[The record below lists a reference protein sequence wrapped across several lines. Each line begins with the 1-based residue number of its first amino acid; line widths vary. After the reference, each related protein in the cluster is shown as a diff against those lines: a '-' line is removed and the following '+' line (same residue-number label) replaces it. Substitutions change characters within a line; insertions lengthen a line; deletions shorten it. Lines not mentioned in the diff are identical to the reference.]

1 MVRKFRFAF
10 CLTLINSFCSGQ
22 TSLMSCNKARQ
33 LVDALNHYH
42 IQPPTINDVWS
53 ERVFDEFFYLL
64 DPGKRFLTVE
74 DILPLE
80 IYKTQVDDVLK
91 DNNCIFI
98 DKTAVL
104 LRKKLETSSLIITSY
119 LKSPLDYSKNES
131 LSFAIT
137 KASLLPANQK
147 SLEEYWRGL
156 LKLQILVWMS
166 RNSDTALDKL
176 SPDEFKKLETSAR
189 EIVKAKEQG
198 SIARLL
204 TPQEGFEKTIE
215 TAFLKAVAHSYD
227 PHTEYFTESEH
238 EDFNLSLAATGL
250 SFGIEIEEDRYG
262 QIKISKLFPGGSAW
276 LSNELNLGDILIDIK
291 WGSGAPVDIM
301 LYDLEELVRD
311 LNSSNRNEVTL
322 TVKKVT
328 GQIKT
333 TSLVKTKIE
342 INENSL
348 KSFLLKGEKA
358 IGYISLPGFYTQF
371 EDQNNKG
378 CADDVARE
386 LIKLKKEKIEGLI
399 LDLRLNGGGSLYE
412 ALALAGIF
420 IDAGP
425 LALIQETGQ
434 PVVTLKDINRGTIYD
449 GPLLILVNGFS
460 ASASELVS
468 AVLQDLNRAIIVGK
482 LTYGKAT
489 GQVVMPIDKNSRVKT
504 GFLKVTNDRIY
515 RVTGKS
521 LQRKGV
527 VPDIILPDILDPLIE
542 REMDF
547 KNALAADSVIKKAYY
562 TPLAPFPIKELKTK
576 SEMRLITS
584 KSFEN
589 IKQAESIF
597 SQPIPLALKKFN
609 QYNQALDTLFQSV
622 SNSDHSNLYRV
633 QMTHFDDSLLSI
645 DNHRKETQEEVLN
658 EIQHSPYIEEAYR
671 ILLDYISL
679 SKLKLK

>member
-1 MVRKFRFAF
+1 MVRKFGLAVICFALVNGF
-10 CLTLINSFCSGQ
+10 CKGQ
-22 TSLMSCNKARQ
+22 TGLTPCNKARQ
-33 LVDALNHYH
+33 VVDALSNHH
-42 IQPPTINDVWS
+42 IQPPSINDVWS
-53 ERVFDEFFYLL
+53 EHVFDEFLYLL

-74 DILPLE
+74 DTLPLE
-80 IYKTQVDDVLK
+80 YKTQLDDALK
-91 DNNCIFI
+91 DKNCALI
-98 DKTAVL
+98 DKAAAL
-104 LRKKLETSSLIITSY
+104 KRKKLEVASLIITSY

-131 LSFAIT
+131 LSFSIT
-137 KASLLPANQK
+137 KASPLPANQK
-147 SLEEYWRGL
+147 ALEEYWKRL
-156 LKLQILVWMS
+156 LKLQMLVWMS
-166 RNSDTALDKL
+166 RNSDTPLDKL
-176 SPDEFKKLETSAR
+176 SLGDFKKLEASAR
-189 EIVKAKEQG
+189 EIIKAKEQG
-198 SIARLL
+198 LIARLL
-204 TPQEGFEKTIE
+204 NPQDGFEKTIE
-215 TAFLKAVAHSYD
+215 TAFLKSVAHSYD
-227 PHTEYFTESEH
+227 PHTEYFTTAEY
-238 EDFNLSLAATGL
+238 EDFNLSLSATGL
-250 SFGIEIEEDRYG
+250 SFGLEIEEDRFG
-262 QIKISKLFPGGSAW
+262 QIKISRLFPGGSAW
-276 LSNELNLGDILIDIK
+276 LSNELNLGDVLIRIK
-291 WGSGAPVDIM
+291 WGTEEPVDIM
-301 LYDLEELVRD
+301 LYDLDELERD
-311 LNSSNRNEVTL
+311 LNSSNKHEVTV

-342 INENSL
+342 LNENSL
-348 KSFLLKGEKA
+348 KSFLLKGETA

-371 EDQNNKG
+371 EDQNKG

-420 IDAGP
+420 VDAGP

-482 LTYGKAT
+482 QTYGKAT
-489 GQVVMPIDKNSRVKT
+489 GQVVMPIDINSRT
-504 GFLKVTNDRIY
+504 NAGFLKVTNDRIY

-542 REMDF
+542 RERDF

-562 TPLAPFPIKELKTK
+562 TPLSPIPIKELKTK
-576 SEMRLITS
+576 SETRIITS

-597 SQPIPLALKKFN
+597 SQPIPLELKKFN
-609 QYNQALDTLFQSV
+609 QYNQTLDTLFQSV
-622 SNSDHSNLYRV
+622 SNSDHNNLYKV
-633 QMTHFDDSLLSI
+633 QMTHFDDPLLSM
-645 DNHRKETQEEVLN
+645 DKHRKETREEVLK

-679 SKLKLK
+679 TKLK